1 MAAERHPP
9 GDSQPESKSGSR
21 NSSPFRVL
29 GIALVAERLGKGA
42 RMIFRYPAVPLATG
56 TEDLFFRLPPHQLAK
71 LFRPKPALCGQPM
84 TLSVGGTVFCCRAV
98 LMEGNSEARE
108 EDTTATTAENKNSLH
123 LFSVIIALAPQ
134 VRTSSIPIAGWFEG
148 NADEGP
154 EKQSNLHHSLAM
166 FEGKLAPS
174 STGNRASSSF
184 LSIRSVHVSLARLCR
199 VLEREERRCRYV
211 SLQTDLFQTIRND
224 MEKKLEEQQKAQQK
238 AASTSTMPASAT
250 TSPASLH
257 NKTSHG
263 QGGRPRH
270 SSSLNSL
277 SGSVREVQKD
287 RNPEESN
294 LLDIQQQEWEQQ
306 LTEIFIAA
314 APPTNTENDIQH
326 QGNLVREC
334 LQVYHALARNDH
346 DFPPSPSLLLTG
358 RDGVVYMNRHIA
370 VAIEA
375 VSPYRMA
382 PTESQPVIRP
392 YHTLLF
398 HQVSPSELLESL
410 SIPGLAAPRRLQQLL
425 LTVNPQKSL
434 SDISTDANLLLAT
447 AMEIAVY
454 LVNRGVCLGSHVLSR
469 NSRLVCCGIDKIQEM
484 SLRFSQT
491 FGSDVHMFVLVS
503 FLSDPKRSL
512 GEAMSAV
519 VVSDDTDSDAV
530 WLRKCLEASLGPRR
544 AAKMSDKGAPSST
557 ENFVEPP
564 IGAQKDRIRHADDL
578 EERLYQI
585 ALWLVSHEVLV
596 QQEDYLVSLPPHG
609 GSDRAEE
616 YAPYHAESKS
626 DPNLRLD
633 NLTDDLLYKELMES
647 DCLNGTVS
655 LQACSWRTSLNIN
668 KLRPFALRHD
678 RIRIISRVPAA
689 GDDWGAV

>member
-1 MAAERHPP
+1 
-9 GDSQPESKSGSR
+9 
-21 NSSPFRVL
+21 
-29 GIALVAERLGKGA
+29 
-42 RMIFRYPAVPLATG
+42 MIFRYPSAPLATG

-108 EDTTATTAENKNSLH
+108 EDTATTESKNSLH

-148 NADEGP
+148 NDADERP
-154 EKQSNLHHSLAM
+154 EKQSNLHDSLAM
-166 FEGKLAPS
+166 LEGKFAPS

-224 MEKKLEEQQKAQQK
+224 MDQRREEQQKA
-238 AASTSTMPASAT
+238 ASASMPASTT

-257 NKTSHG
+257 NKSSN
-263 QGGRPRH
+263 RH
-270 SSSLNSL
+270 NNSL
-277 SGSVREVQKD
+277 SGSVREIQKD
-287 RNPEESN
+287 RNSKESN

-314 APPTNTENDIQH
+314 APPTNKENDIQH

-358 RDGVVYMNRHIA
+358 RDGVVYINRHIA
-370 VAIEA
+370 IAIEA

-382 PTESQPVIRP
+382 PTESQPLIRP

-398 HQVSPSELLESL
+398 HHASPSELLESL

-425 LTVNPQKSL
+425 LAVNPQKSL
-434 SDISTDANLLLAT
+434 NDISTDANLTLAT
-447 AMEIAVY
+447 TMEIAAY
-454 LVNRGVCLGSHVLSR
+454 LANRGVCLGSPVLSR
-469 NSRLVCCGIDKIQEM
+469 NSRLACCGIDKIQEM

-503 FLSDPKRSL
+503 FLSDPKRTL
-512 GEAMSAV
+512 GEAMAAV
-519 VVSDDTDSDAV
+519 VDSDDSDAV
-530 WLRKCLEASLGPRR
+530 WLRGCLEESLGPRR
-544 AAKMSDKGAPSST
+544 AAKMSEKGAPSST
-557 ENFVEPP
+557 ENFVESP
-564 IGAQKDRIRHADDL
+564 IGVQKDRVRHADDL

-585 ALWLVSHEVLV
+585 ALWLVSHKVLV
-596 QQEDYLVSLPPHG
+596 QQEDYLVSLPPNG
-609 GSDRAEE
+609 GSDRAED
-616 YAPYHAESKS
+616 HASHQAECKS

-633 NLTDDLLYKELMES
+633 NLTDDLLYRELIES
-647 DCLNGTVS
+647 DCLDGAVS
-655 LQACSWRTSLNIN
+655 LQACSWRTNLNIN
-668 KLRPFALRHD
+668 KLRAFALRHD